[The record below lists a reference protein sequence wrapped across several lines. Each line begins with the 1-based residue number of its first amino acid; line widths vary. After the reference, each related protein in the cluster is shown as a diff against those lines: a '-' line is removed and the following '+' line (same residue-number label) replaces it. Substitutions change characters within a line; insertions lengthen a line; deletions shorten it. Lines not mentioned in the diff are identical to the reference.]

1 MPEETLQLIML
12 SLILGTRPEIIKM
25 SPIIRECIARD
36 VPFFTLHTGQH
47 YSYEMDRIF
56 FEELELPP
64 PEVNIDVGSGPHGEQ
79 TGKILA
85 GVERVLLEKR
95 PGAVLVQGDTNTVL
109 AGALAASKLHIPVAH
124 VEAGLRSFDR
134 RMPEE
139 INRVVADHISDFLF
153 APTETAKKYLLE
165 EGIQEEKVHV
175 TGNTVVDAVYQNLE
189 IAKKRECIS
198 PGLEGLT
205 KGNYILVTAHRAEN
219 VDDKARLSGI
229 LRGLEGVHLMTGLP
243 VVFPVHPRTEK
254 MMREFSLSAEGI
266 MFVKP
271 VGYLEFLRLEAG
283 ARLVLTDSGGLQEEC
298 CILGVP
304 CVTLRDNTERPETL
318 DVGANVLAGA
328 GTETIIEK
336 SRTML
341 TRLPDWQNPYGD
353 GHAGRR
359 MVDILMNAGL

>member
-1 MPEETLQLIML
+1 ML

-25 SPIIRECIARD
+25 SPVIRECIARD
-36 VPFFTLHTGQH
+36 IPFFTLHTGQH

-64 PEVNIDVGSGPHGEQ
+64 PEINIDVGSGLHGEQ
-79 TGKILA
+79 TGKILD
-85 GVERVLLEKR
+85 GVEKVLIREK
-95 PGAVLVQGDTNTVL
+95 PDAVLVQGDTNTVL
-109 AGALAASKLHIPVAH
+109 AGALAAAKLHIPVAH

-153 APTETAKKYLLE
+153 APTETAKNYLLE
-165 EGIQEEKVHV
+165 EGIAAEKIYV

-189 IAKKRECIS
+189 IAKKREFVS
-198 PGLEGLT
+198 PRLEGLS
-205 KGNYILVTAHRAEN
+205 KGNYILITAHRAEN
-219 VDDKARLSGI
+219 VDNKARLQGI

-243 VVFPVHPRTEK
+243 VVFPVHPRTKK

-266 MFVKP
+266 LFVKP

-283 ARLVLTDSGGLQEEC
+283 GRLVLTDSGGLQEES

-304 CVTLRDNTERPETL
+304 CVTLRENTERPETL
-318 DVGANVLAGA
+318 EVGANILAGA
-328 GTETIIEK
+328 DTETIIEK
-336 SRTML
+336 SRIML
-341 TRLPDWQNPYGD
+341 NRLPDWQNPYGD
-353 GHAGRR
+353 GHAGKH
-359 MVDILMNAGL
+359 MVDILLDAGLEMK

>member
-1 MPEETLQLIML
+1 
-12 SLILGTRPEIIKM
+12 
-25 SPIIRECIARD
+25 
-36 VPFFTLHTGQH
+36 
-47 YSYEMDRIF
+47 
-56 FEELELPP
+56 
-64 PEVNIDVGSGPHGEQ
+64 
-79 TGKILA
+79 
-85 GVERVLLEKR
+85 
-95 PGAVLVQGDTNTVL
+95 
-109 AGALAASKLHIPVAH
+109 
-124 VEAGLRSFDR
+124 
-134 RMPEE
+134 MPEE

-283 ARLVLTDSGGLQEEC
+283 ARLVLTDSGGLQEES